1 MFFFEEDVLLAC
13 CCRKH
18 HCFDWEEGNSH
29 RTSANRQKPS
39 KNKYRKYFTG
49 RNVATN
55 GAAVVTAPFIFT
67 KLFLLGFSVKDC
79 SIHIQGQVMAHNP
92 LTEWFWVKNRK
103 SPDGQYCDDVTV
115 PRYIATVNNIGR
127 VGRFAILHSKS
138 LRPRVFWH
146 PHVPVCV

>member
-1 MFFFEEDVLLAC
+1 MFCSLVAAASTTVSTGGRREIPTVRQPTVKNHRKTNTENILL
-13 CCRKH
+13 R
-18 HCFDWEEGNSH
+18 
-29 RTSANRQKPS
+29 
-39 KNKYRKYFTG
+39 YI
-49 RNVATN
+49 ATN

-103 SPDGQYCDDVTV
+103 SPDGQYCDDV